1 MAPDGARNG
10 EGTLNE
16 SLSDLLTNLTDI
28 DLDEPTHY
36 TYTVSSGRLS
46 FIDRGAFT
54 CPAWATPLFDT
65 SFAFFC

>member
-28 DLDEPTHY
+28 DLDDPTHY
-36 TYTVSSGRLS
+36 TSGSGRLS
-46 FIDRGAFT
+46 SIDRFT
-54 CPAWATPLFDT
+54 FFFPLGKLLF
-65 SFAFFC
+65 